1 MLGWLFGTKRVASQ
15 ASKPADDADTRMS
28 VVMHW
33 RADTT
38 LPVPDWPAMDA
49 AIPDDAADA
58 WVHDYFDAAARTW
71 LDALAAALPADYRQS
86 GTADFL
92 LLSAQP
98 PREAALVLRSCTQAL
113 RAIRASLGPLA
124 HDGGYGRHV
133 VLVFASQDDY
143 YAYLSEY
150 ARDGEE
156 TPMSSGV
163 FINAGYGHFA
173 SWHDGLDELE
183 AVVVHELT
191 HALLAHLPMPDW
203 LHEGF
208 AVNVERTLLPR
219 LADPR
224 LALYRPD
231 EMAARHAD
239 WWNATTIQAFWSGA
253 AFHTAGDGVDLAY
266 DLARAITVLAARED
280 EAAFRAFSA
289 AAHRKDAGR
298 DAALGTLGYP
308 LERLVEAVLGEGD
321 WAPKPGL
328 WKAPEPVEVDRE

>member
-1 MLGWLFGTKRVASQ
+1 MVRLLGAGH
-15 ASKPADDADTRMS
+15 PDA
-28 VVMHW
+28 
-33 RADTT
+33 
-38 LPVPDWPAMDA
+38 
-49 AIPDDAADA
+49 AADA

-98 PREAALVLRSCTQAL
+98 PREAALVLLSCTQAL

-133 VLVFASQDDY
+133 VLVFASQDDH

-298 DAALGTLGYP
+298 DSALGTLGYP

-321 WAPKPGL
+321 WAPMPGL